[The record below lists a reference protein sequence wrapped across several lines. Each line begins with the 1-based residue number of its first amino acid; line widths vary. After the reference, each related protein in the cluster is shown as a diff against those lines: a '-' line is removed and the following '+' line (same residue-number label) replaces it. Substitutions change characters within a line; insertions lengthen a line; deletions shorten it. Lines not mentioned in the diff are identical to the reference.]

1 MDLITVDFETFYSK
15 DFSLSKITTE
25 EYIRSPEF
33 EVIGVGVKL
42 NDGPTQW
49 ASGTEGEINEFLQT
63 FNWEESVV
71 LAHNTMFDGAIL
83 SWRFGVTPCLW
94 ADTLGIGRA
103 LHGVDVG
110 GSLRAL
116 AERYDI
122 GAKGTEVL
130 NALGK
135 RRSDFTDDELARYG
149 DYCINDVELTYKLFR
164 LMAPKI
170 SKFEM
175 RLIDLTLRMYTHPVL
190 DLDIDLLNLHLNSLK
205 QEKIDLLVAANVT
218 DKKDLMSNPKFAE
231 LLRGLG
237 VEPPMKVSP
246 TTGKQTYA
254 FAKSDEA
261 FKALAEH
268 EDYRVQ
274 ALVAARLGN
283 KSTLEETR
291 TERFLSIAERGLLP
305 APVKYYAAHTG
316 RWGGTDKINLQNL
329 PSRGPNAKVLKK
341 AIIAPEGHMIVEA
354 DSSQIEARVLA
365 WLAEQSDLVEAFA
378 RGDDVYKKMAM
389 QIYGLESEDEVTKEQ
404 RFIGKTTILGAG
416 YGMGAEKFQGQ
427 LKTFGVDVDLAEC
440 KRIISIYRRANSQIS
455 QLWADCNNMV
465 ANLERGQKYLFG
477 KFGVIDVIP
486 EEKALRLP
494 TGLTLFYHG
503 LHAEMKDNR
512 TEYFYKTRYK
522 GVSRIYGGKVVENVC
537 QSIARC
543 VIGWQMLR
551 IAKRYKVAMTVHDS
565 VVCCVPEDQVADAQA
580 YVEECMRSLP
590 DWADGLPID
599 CESGVGKSYGD
610 CD

>member
-1 MDLITVDFETFYSK
+1 MGLITVDIESFYSK
-15 DFSLSKITTE
+15 DFSLSKMTTE
-25 EYIRSPEF
+25 EYIRSPDF
-33 EVIGVGVKL
+33 EVIGVGIKVD
-42 NDGPTQW
+42 NGQTQW
-49 ASGTEGEINEFLQT
+49 ASGTEEEIHAFLQT

-83 SWRFGVTPCLW
+83 SWRYGVTPRIW
-94 ADTLGIGRA
+94 ADTLSMGRA
-103 LHGVDVG
+103 IHGVDAG
-110 GSLRAL
+110 GSLAKL
-116 AERYDI
+116 ATRY
-122 GAKGTEVL
+122 GLGVKGTEVL

-149 DYCINDVELTYKLFR
+149 DYCINDVELTYKLFAK
-164 LMAPKI
+164 LLPLTP
-170 SKFEM
+170 KFEM

-190 DLDIDLLNLHLNSLK
+190 DLDYALLETHLRNLAAIKEN
-205 QEKIDLLVAANVT
+205 LLIKANVT

-231 LLRGLG
+231 LLRELG
-237 VEPPMKVSP
+237 VEPPMKTSP
-246 TTGKQTYA
+246 TTGKETYA

-268 EDYRVQ
+268 EDVRVQ

-291 TERFLSIAERGLLP
+291 TQRFIDISNRGLLP

-329 PSRGPNAKVLKK
+329 PSRGPNAKMLKK

-389 QIYGLESEDEVTKEQ
+389 QIYGLKSEDEVTKEQ

-416 YGMGAEKFQGQ
+416 YGMGPERFQDQ
-427 LKTFGVDVDLAEC
+427 LRTFGVDVELAEC
-440 KRIISIYRRANSQIS
+440 KRIISVYRSANGNIS
-455 QLWADCNNMV
+455 DLWQSASLALMHMTKDN
-465 ANLERGQKYLFG
+465 KYLFG
-477 KFGVIDVIP
+477 KFGVIDVLP
-486 EEKALRLP
+486 EDNALVLP
-494 TGLTLFYHG
+494 TGLTIRYTDLE
-503 LHAEMKDNR
+503 AKDYDGR
-512 TEYFYKTRYK
+512 FQYEYKSRNGK
-522 GVSRIYGGKVVENVC
+522 VRIYGGKVVENLC
-537 QSIARC
+537 QALARC

-590 DWADGLPID
+590 DWAEGLPID

-610 CD
+610 CE